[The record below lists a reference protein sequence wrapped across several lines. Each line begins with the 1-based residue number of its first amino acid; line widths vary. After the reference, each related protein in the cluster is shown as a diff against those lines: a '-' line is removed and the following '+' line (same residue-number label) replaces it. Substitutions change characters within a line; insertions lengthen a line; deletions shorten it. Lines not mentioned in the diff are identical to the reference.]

1 MTVNKANSSNRD
13 STVRRKHPLVAVRS
27 LSWELAIKEFPYR
40 SKTPF
45 GPQIEVQLTSFYD
58 SEDAIQPTI
67 FEPDD
72 FGEEDKLYFLGPFP
86 DDGYWVVSELSEYE
100 AMEERLTCADS
111 SLVLAALRHLERALT
126 AREDLSYLSDIIDL
140 AGYNPNKIDAL
151 CQALNLGPETGEAHY
166 VQEVVVNDPDTHAPV
181 EVALYK
187 DQSSGGIFGVD
198 CSYLQTLS
206 DGDSVVEPFN
216 GASVILID
224 GPFGSQTQ

>member
-13 STVRRKHPLVAVRS
+13 STVRKKHPLVVVRS
-27 LSWELAIKEFPYR
+27 LSWELAVKEFPYR
-40 SKTPF
+40 SESPF

-58 SEDAIQPTI
+58 SENAIQPTI
-67 FEPDD
+67 FGPDD

-86 DDGYWVVSELSEYE
+86 DDGYWVVSDLSKYE
-100 AMEERLTCADS
+100 AMEERLTRADS
-111 SLVLAALRHLERALT
+111 SLLLAALRHLERALI
-126 AREDLSYLSDIIDL
+126 AEEDLSYLSDIIDL
-140 AGYNPNKIDAL
+140 SGYKPDEIDAL
-151 CQALNLGPETGEAHY
+151 CQEINLGSETGEAHY
-166 VQEVVVNDPDTHAPV
+166 VQEVVVNDPDTQAPV

-206 DGDSVVEPFN
+206 EEDPVIEPFN
-216 GASVILID
+216 GVSVILID